1 MQNGQI
7 KDRQITASSVRGQE
21 LPHYARLHGKKFW
34 CARTKS
40 KTEYLQVD
48 LGKDAMIKK
57 IATQGKRGSS
67 QHTKTYTVSSRADGE
82 TDLVM
87 YKEDNVVKVRQ
98 VLAFE
103 LSFLGERM

>member
-1 MQNGQI
+1 MKCILIDCLEPLGMQNGQI

-48 LGKDAMIKK
+48 LGKVGFRCKL
-57 IATQGKRGSS
+57 
-67 QHTKTYTVSSRADGE
+67 E
-82 TDLVM
+82 
-87 YKEDNVVKVRQ
+87 
-98 VLAFE
+98 
-103 LSFLGERM
+103 